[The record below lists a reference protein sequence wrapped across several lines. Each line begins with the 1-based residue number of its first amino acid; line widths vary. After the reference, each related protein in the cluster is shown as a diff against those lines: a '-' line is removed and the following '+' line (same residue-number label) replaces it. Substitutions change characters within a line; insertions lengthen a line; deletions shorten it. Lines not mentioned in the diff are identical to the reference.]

1 MAELT
6 KSDIAYLAIK
16 QAVIEQSLTPGTK
29 LPEDML
35 GGHFGVSRTLI
46 RSALARLAAE
56 GLVEARQKR
65 TATVAQPSLREAKS
79 VFEVRRC
86 LEEEV
91 VRLVIERWQPAMG
104 AALEGH
110 VRQEEQAAQRK
121 QAQVSIRLAG
131 EFHIRLAQMTGNELL
146 ERYVSEVVSRCS
158 LILAVY
164 GRPHSSECAINE
176 HRQLIDMLRKG
187 DAKAAI
193 KLMAAHLGGVESRA
207 LIDDVAKDE
216 SDLGTILGKYS
227 AELERVGKNSVAL
240 GAARV
245 KPVARSLAK
254 RAVASKPAST
264 GAPKKRA

>member
-1 MAELT
+1 MTPLSKADL
-6 KSDIAYLAIK
+6 AYLAIK
-16 QAVIEQSLTPGTK
+16 QAIIEQSLTPGTK

-46 RSALARLAAE
+46 RAALARLAAE
-56 GLVEARQKR
+56 GLVETRLKR

-131 EFHIRLAQMTGNELL
+131 EFHIKLAQMTGNQLL
-146 ERYVSEVVSRCS
+146 ERYVSEVASRCS

-164 GRPHSSECAINE
+164 GRPHSSECAISE
-176 HRQLIDMLRKG
+176 HRQLIEALRKG
-187 DAKAAI
+187 DV
-193 KLMAAHLGGVESRA
+193 KLATRLMSSHLGGVESRA

-216 SDLGTILGKYS
+216 ADLGSILGRYS
-227 AELERVGKNSVAL
+227 AELERVARQGVTL
-240 GAARV
+240 GAAR
-245 KPVARSLAK
+245 ARPAPK
-254 RAVASKPAST
+254 KAAASKPGATKST
-264 GAPKKRA
+264 SQKRA